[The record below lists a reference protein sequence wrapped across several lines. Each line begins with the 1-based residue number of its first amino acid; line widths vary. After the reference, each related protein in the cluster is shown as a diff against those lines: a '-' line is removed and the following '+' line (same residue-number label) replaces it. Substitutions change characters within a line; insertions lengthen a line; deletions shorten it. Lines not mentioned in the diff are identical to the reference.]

1 MNGDHPQPPL
11 WQDQSPQ
18 GLPVENPV
26 VGLEFDFNRLAENVR
41 LTVQALQALHAA
53 FDQRF
58 TR

>member
-1 MNGDHPQPPL
+1 MAFTDQAPPPPSSS
-11 WQDQSPQ
+11 DQSM
-18 GLPVENPV
+18 EA
-26 VGLEFDFNRLAENVR
+26 GLEFDFNRLAANVL